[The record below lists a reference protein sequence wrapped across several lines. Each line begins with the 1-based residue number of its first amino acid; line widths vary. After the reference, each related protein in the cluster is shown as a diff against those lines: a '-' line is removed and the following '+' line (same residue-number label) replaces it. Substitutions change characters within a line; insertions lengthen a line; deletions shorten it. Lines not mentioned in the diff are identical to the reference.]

1 MAGPVGVLDRSIL
14 RDEISN
20 GAFLMRFAFARA
32 AVRSFIL
39 AFMANAYSN
48 SSWRKVLVLSLDSGI
63 FLGLTSP
70 SNIDHYPIGSAT
82 SKP

>member
-1 MAGPVGVLDRSIL
+1 
-14 RDEISN
+14 
-20 GAFLMRFAFARA
+20 MRFAFARA

-39 AFMANAYSN
+39 AFMAKDLTSGEIGQPLELTFLDNRN
-48 SSWRKVLVLSLDSGI
+48 QQRVLVLSLDSGI